1 MLGSTSFEMSTVR
14 ELGLPGPLRT
24 EPVDQVQAVTIWPSW
39 GGREVWLLFWI
50 RAIDVDK
57 WLQIQFLWGVKS
69 KMFLKEVNADIAY
82 LSIIYFLY
90 LHSVHSCASGGYPV
104 SQDVSLMNPGTF
116 YPPPSPTCVNLL
128 LENDLV
134 WLNQSVTS
142 AFS

>member
-1 MLGSTSFEMSTVR
+1 MLGSTSFEMSAVR
-14 ELGLPGPLRT
+14 ELGLPGPLGT
-24 EPVDQVQAVTIWPSW
+24 EPVDQVQAGTVWPSW

-82 LSIIYFLY
+82 LSIIYFLSIY
-90 LHSVHSCASGGYPV
+90 IVYIPV
-104 SQDVSLMNPGTF
+104 PQVATLYHRMYHWWIQGRFLPPNPNL
-116 YPPPSPTCVNLL
+116 CRLL